1 MMHDA
6 VQHALDAD
14 ATTSLGDAAC
24 PRGKWG
30 CSPEFG
36 RARQGQSMA
45 SVAAPHHPRITQEKR
60 RRKKF
65 RTLTPNHALQELKIS
80 HLWLHH
86 IPKEEG

>member
-6 VQHALDAD
+6 AQHALDAD

-30 CSPEFG
+30 CSPELG
-36 RARQGQSMA
+36 QGQSMA

-60 RRKKF
+60 RKK
-65 RTLTPNHALQELKIS
+65 NSAL
-80 HLWLHH
+80 
-86 IPKEEG
+86 